1 MTWEQRYQPLRDE
14 WVVVAAHRQQR
25 PWSGERVDTGNTE
38 RPRYAADCYLCPGN
52 ARAKGAVNPS
62 YEGVL
67 AFDNDHPCVAEQA
80 PEATPAPTGG
90 GGVNQVRRADGVS
103 RVLCYS
109 PRHDSTLAQLSASEM
124 LTLLRALQAE
134 QRVLAA
140 RRGVEHVLIF
150 ENKGQVVGVS
160 NPHPHCQIYASN
172 FVFKTIETELA
183 ACQRHLARTG
193 RVLFRDIIDAEREDG
208 RRMLVD
214 SGGALAFVPYFARYA
229 YETFVAP
236 ERSYSSIAE
245 VPDDE
250 LALLGDALT
259 RVLVRYDNLWH
270 TEFPYVMALHQAPT
284 RGQHPS
290 FHFHVELHPPL
301 RRPELLKYL
310 AGPEVGG
317 GSFIADTAPEATAA
331 ELRAVSGVHY
341 RER

>member
-14 WVVVAAHRQQR
+14 WVVLAAHRQQR
-25 PWSGERVDTGNTE
+25 PWHGERVVTGGTE

-52 ARAKGAVNPS
+52 ARASGTVNPS

-80 PEATPAPTGG
+80 PEATPAPAGG
-90 GGVNQVRRADGVS
+90 GGVNRARRAGGAS

-109 PRHDSTLAQLSASEM
+109 PRHDSALAELSASEM

-134 QRVLAA
+134 QRALAA
-140 RRGVEHVLIF
+140 LPGVEHVLIF

-160 NPHPHCQIYASN
+160 NPHPHCQIYATN
-172 FVFKTIETELA
+172 FVFKTIETELV

-193 RVLFRDIIDAEREDG
+193 RVLFRDIIDAERADG
-208 RRMLVD
+208 RRVLVD

-236 ERSYSSIAE
+236 QRSYPSIAE

-250 LALLGDALT
+250 LALLGDVLKQ
-259 RVLVRYDNLWH
+259 VLVRYDNLWQM
-270 TEFPYVMALHQAPT
+270 EFPYVMALHQAPT
-284 RGQHPS
+284 RGLHPS

-301 RRPELLKYL
+301 RRPGLLKYL

-331 ELRAVSGVHY
+331 ELRALSAVHY
-341 RER
+341 RQR